1 MAGKSA
7 PPGAIEVTNTRPWRG
22 VSPGVCAVLASNR
35 FGRTVCL
42 GAVHRARRVRATA
55 LLALALCAPSL
66 ALALDPGKNID
77 QYGHDTW
84 TPQNGLPG
92 EAVYHILQ
100 SRDGYLWLRTS
111 AGLVR
116 FDGARFVT
124 IFPRVAGKILEE
136 PIKAITQGADGDLL
150 VRSTSRTLIY
160 KDGTFQDYRTPAPLP
175 DGDIR
180 VLFESK
186 RHEVFVGSDDFIY
199 LIENDGAIMLRRATG
214 WIYSFLENP
223 DGTLWFGGGLGIT
236 TWQQGRVGRLD
247 VGFGNNGVTALL
259 PDTGDRVWGGGL
271 NGLYEVDRG
280 ALTARPALRDFRGVV
295 NAIVKDRAGSLWV
308 ATDAKGVMRLSGGQ
322 VSSFQ
327 SRDGLSDSRV
337 LSLFEDREGSL
348 WVGTASGLDRFRDTK
363 LTTYTVAEK
372 LPSNQAENIIETRD
386 GSVWVA
392 CRAGGLA
399 RFFHGEVTPITAQQG
414 LPNEYANAL
423 FESRDGSLWMS
434 AVGLTRYRDGKFTTY
449 PGERRVSKFY
459 ISAINEDDEGLL
471 LATSETLVLRFRDG
485 KALPFTIGGQT
496 TPLSQPGNYTFTIYR
511 DPARTLWF
519 GTVLGLFKFARGQPP
534 DQARQKQIDFP
545 VTSIFDDGRGN
556 LWLGGRVPG
565 LTRFSIRDGRVTRY
579 TKKAGLFDD
588 YPTRVLA
595 DDDGNL
601 WISTSG
607 GIYRAARQVLNDF
620 ADGRISMVETTRF
633 GIEDG
638 MKTSEASTPTA
649 QPGGWRTRD
658 GRLWFGTQKG
668 VVIVDP
674 RHMIHNDLVP
684 PVIVEEV
691 SADGETLSGTEPLLI
706 PANRDRI
713 GFHYA
718 SLSFLVPARV
728 QFKYMLEGYDRDWV
742 NAGSHRVAHYTN
754 LPPGK
759 YRFRVIGS
767 NDDGVWNTAG
777 AALSLFLKP
786 RFYETSWFFALCG
799 LAALLAAVA
808 GQEFYTRH
816 LRRRAE
822 GLAALVSERTGQL
835 RNAKDAAE
843 AASRA
848 KSDFLANMSHEIRT
862 PMNGIIGMSDLA
874 MSAEGPE
881 QREFLSLLR
890 SSADALLVIL
900 NDILDYSKIEAGK
913 VVLDPRAL
921 NLAELVGVTIR
932 SLALSAHGKGLELV
946 YHMDPDVPVQIVADS
961 VRLRQVLLNLAGN
974 AIKFTR
980 EGEVAVRVRLDRIPY
995 QPPKLRFEVRDT
1007 GIGIP
1012 LETQGRLF
1020 HAFVQADSST
1030 TRQYGGTGL
1039 GLAICSHLVP
1049 LMGGAISLESAP
1061 GAGSTFS
1068 FTIDFSLPPDGGE
1081 PVADTKGLNG
1091 IRVLIVDHNATTR
1104 TVLQEIA
1111 CRWGMLVETA
1121 ASVPPAMARLAE
1133 TDGLGQPFRV
1143 VVLDEQMPEWN
1154 DPAFAGRFRAA
1165 QVASGVALVLTRRLG
1180 DQSADPAAG
1189 GSLEG
1194 AAHLTKPIGP
1204 DDLLAAF
1211 QKVLGTPPPPAV
1223 ILPAPAPIPGNQR
1236 PLRILVAEDS
1246 PVNQKLAL
1254 AMLRK
1259 MGHQVTLAATGTAAV
1274 ETWKREAF
1282 DLVLMDIQ
1290 MPEMDGLE
1298 ATRKIRAMEQPGAA
1312 RTPIVA
1318 MTAHAMGGD
1327 RERCLEAGMD
1337 DHVAKPINRAE
1348 LAAAIYRHTRA
1359 EAELS
1364 LP

>member
-1 MAGKSA
+1 VGPSID
-7 PPGAIEVTNTRPWRG
+7 G
-22 VSPGVCAVLASNR
+22 
-35 FGRTVCL
+35 
-42 GAVHRARRVRATA
+42 ATA
-55 LLALALCAPSL
+55 LL
-66 ALALDPGKNID
+66 G
-77 QYGHDTW
+77 DT
-84 TPQNGLPG
+84 G
-92 EAVYHILQ
+92 ERVWVGAV
-100 SRDGYLWLRTS
+100 
-111 AGLVR
+111 
-116 FDGARFVT
+116 
-124 IFPRVAGKILEE
+124 
-136 PIKAITQGADGDLL
+136 
-150 VRSTSRTLIY
+150 
-160 KDGTFQDYRTPAPLP
+160 
-175 DGDIR
+175 
-180 VLFESK
+180 
-186 RHEVFVGSDDFIY
+186 
-199 LIENDGAIMLRRATG
+199 
-214 WIYSFLENP
+214 
-223 DGTLWFGGGLGIT
+223 
-236 TWQQGRVGRLD
+236 
-247 VGFGNNGVTALL
+247 NGVYEI
-259 PDTGDRVWGGGL
+259 GGRRL
-271 NGLYEVDRG
+271 
-280 ALTARPALRDFRGVV
+280 AARPLVPDFRGVV

-308 ATDAKGVMRLSGGQ
+308 ATDAAGVMRLAGGQ
-322 VSSFQ
+322 VSSFL
-327 SRDGLSDSRV
+327 SADGLTDRRV

-363 LTTYTVAEK
+363 LTTYTEAEK
-372 LPSNQAENIIETRD
+372 LPSNQAENIIQTRD
-386 GSVWVA
+386 GSVYVT

-399 RFFHGEVTPITAQQG
+399 RFFHGKVTPITAQQG
-414 LPNEYANAL
+414 LPSEFPNAL

-434 AVGLTRYRDGKFTTY
+434 AVGLTRYRDGKFTAY

-471 LATSETLVLRFRDG
+471 LATSETLVIRFRDG

-496 TPLSQPGNYTFTIYR
+496 TPLSRPGNYTFTIYR
-511 DPARTLWF
+511 DRDGTLWF
-519 GTVLGLFKFARGQPP
+519 GTVLGLFKFAKGQPP

-545 VTSIFDDGRGN
+545 VTSIFDDGSGN

-565 LTRFSIRDGRVTRY
+565 LTRFSTRDGRVTRY
-579 TKKAGLFDD
+579 TKKVGLFDH

-620 ADGRISMVETTRF
+620 ADGRVSMVAATRF
-633 GIEDG
+633 GTDDG

-649 QPGGWRTRD
+649 QPAGWRTRD

-668 VVIVDP
+668 VVVVDP

-691 SADGETLSGTEPLLI
+691 SADGETLSGTEPLVI

-713 GFHYA
+713 EIHYA

-742 NAGSHRVAHYTN
+742 NAGSRRVAYYTN

-759 YRFRVIGS
+759 YRFRVIAS
-767 NDDGVWNTAG
+767 NDDGVWNQAG
-777 AALSLFLKP
+777 AALSLLLKP
-786 RFYETSWFFALCG
+786 RFYQTAWFFGLCG
-799 LAALLAAVA
+799 LAVLLAAVA
-808 GQEFYTRH
+808 GQKFYTRR

-822 GLAALVSERTGQL
+822 GLTALVSERTGQL
-835 RNAKDAAE
+835 RKAKEAAE

-862 PMNGIIGMSDLA
+862 PMNGIIGMSELA
-874 MSAEGPE
+874 ISAEGAE

-913 VVLDPRAL
+913 VVLDPRAF
-921 NLAELVGVTIR
+921 NLAELVAVTIR
-932 SLALSAHGKGLELV
+932 SLALPANGKGLELV
-946 YHMDPDVPVQIVADS
+946 FHMDPDVPVQIVADS
-961 VRLRQVLLNLAGN
+961 VRLRQVLLNLASN
-974 AIKFTR
+974 AIKFTS
-980 EGEVAVRVRLDRIPY
+980 EGEVAVRVRLDRAPDR
-995 QPPKLRFEVRDT
+995 PPKLHFEVRDT

-1020 HAFVQADSST
+1020 QAFVQADSST

-1049 LMGGAISLESAP
+1049 LMGGAIGLESAP

-1081 PVADTKGLNG
+1081 PVTAPGAKGLDG
-1091 IRVLIVDHNATTR
+1091 LRVLIVDDNATTR
-1104 TVLQEIA
+1104 TVLEAVTRQ
-1111 CRWGMLVETA
+1111 WGMLAETA
-1121 ASVPPAMARLAE
+1121 ASASAALARLREA
-1133 TDGLGQPFRV
+1133 DAIGHPFRV
-1143 VVLDEQMPEWN
+1143 VLLDGQMPEWN
-1154 DPAFAGRFRAA
+1154 DPVFVERFGAARAA
-1165 QVASGVALVLTRRLG
+1165 SGAALILTRRLG
-1180 DQSADPAAG
+1180 DQSPVPAG
-1189 GSLEG
+1189 GRNLEG

-1204 DDLLAAF
+1204 DDLLVAF
-1211 QKVLGTPPPPAV
+1211 QKILGNPQPPAAGF
-1223 ILPAPAPIPGNQR
+1223 PAPAPGPDKQR

-1259 MGHQVTLAATGTAAV
+1259 MGHQVTLATTGTAAV

-1298 ATRKIRAMEQPGAA
+1298 ATRNIRAIERPGGA
-1312 RTPIVA
+1312 RTPVIA
-1318 MTAHAMGGD
+1318 MTAHAMAGD

-1337 DHVAKPINRAE
+1337 DHVTKPINRAN
-1348 LAAAIYRHTRA
+1348 LAAAIYRHTSAVA
-1359 EAELS
+1359 EVSLS
-1364 LP
+1364 